1 MGLGSKIIPSMR
13 FPEFEGKWTKTALGD
28 ILTFKNGLN
37 SEKGKYGSGIKF
49 ISVLDIINNQTIT
62 YDNIIGSVE
71 VTKQEFEKNLVS
83 YGDILFQRSSE
94 TREDVGQANVYLD
107 TQKEAVF
114 GGFVIRGKHKADYN
128 PTFMNYLLKTT
139 QVRKE
144 ITTRSGGSTRYNIG
158 QDSLRV
164 IPIALPSLPEQQKT
178 ADFLSAVDKKI
189 QLLTR
194 KKELLEEYK
203 KGVMRKIFSRE
214 IRFKDE
220 NGREF
225 TEWEKKR
232 LDEIVMEFIVPMRDK
247 PKQLDGPIPWCRIE
261 DFEGKYLYE
270 SKTQQGVT
278 LETVKAMNLKVYP
291 INTLLVSCSANLGFC
306 AITKKELITN
316 QTFIG
321 LFPNQR
327 MVNVQ
332 FLLYIMR
339 LSSQRL
345 NTLSSGTTI
354 SYLSRKQFE
363 QFEITLPSL
372 PEQDLISEFISK
384 LDGKVDVTQSQIS
397 LTQQFKKGLLQQM
410 FV

>member
-1 MGLGSKIIPSMR
+1 MGYLIKEPQLR
-13 FPEFEGKWTKTALGD
+13 FPGFSEEWRLKKLKEEINLISGQHLSPDAYNHTKNGNPYFTGPSDYTNDLAEITKWTDNCNNFGLFGDVLITVKGSGVGALLFLKLPKVAIGRQLMAIRSTTTIGSFIFYCLETRTGFYQKLAMGNMIPGISRQD
-28 ILTFKNGLN
+28 IL
-37 SEKGKYGSGIKF
+37 
-49 ISVLDIINNQTIT
+49 QT
-62 YDNIIGSVE
+62 
-71 VTKQEFEKNLVS
+71 KL
-83 YGDILFQRSSE
+83 
-94 TREDVGQANVYLD
+94 
-107 TQKEAVF
+107 
-114 GGFVIRGKHKADYN
+114 H
-128 PTFMNYLLKTT
+128 
-139 QVRKE
+139 
-144 ITTRSGGSTRYNIG
+144 
-158 QDSLRV
+158 
-164 IPIALPSLPEQQKT
+164 LPSLPEQQNI

-203 KGVMRKIFSRE
+203 KGVMQKIFSRE

-225 TEWEKKR
+225 PEWEKKR

-384 LDGKVDVTQSQIS
+384 LDGKVDAIQSQIS